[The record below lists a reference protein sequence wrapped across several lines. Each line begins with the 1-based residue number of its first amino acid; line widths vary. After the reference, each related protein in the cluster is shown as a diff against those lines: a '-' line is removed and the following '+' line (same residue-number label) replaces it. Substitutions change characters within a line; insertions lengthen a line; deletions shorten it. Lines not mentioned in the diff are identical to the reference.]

1 MMKKLYKVQLTIE
14 EIRCST

>member
-1 MMKKLYKVQLTIE
+1 MKKLYKVQLTIE